1 MGKNTN
7 VSSKRG
13 FKQSRTLGV
22 LLVAGDIQCRS
33 AFPAAARVSTG
44 ANQQLEALGVAVVGG
59 EVNRRSAFVVA
70 LVDVAAR
77 SKQQLEALGVAVV
90 GGKDNAVLCL

>member
-22 LLVAGDIQCRS
+22 LLLAGDTQCRS
-33 AFPAAARVSTG
+33 AFPTAARVSTG
-44 ANQQLEALGVAVVGG
+44 ANQQLEALGAAVLGG
-59 EVNRRSAFVVA
+59 NVNRRSAVFAA

-77 SKQQLEALGVAVV
+77 SVYFTRP
-90 GGKDNAVLCL
+90 